1 MRHNIPAK
9 SQPHNATLGAYQL
22 HNSPIARE
30 AIASTVTGEMRPS
43 AIISNLARVVM
54 GMASAEVNAA
64 AVQKARNK

>member
-1 MRHNIPAK
+1 MRHTIPDQ
-9 SQPHNATLGAYQL
+9 SQPHNAALGAYQL
-22 HNSPIARE
+22 PNSPIARE
-30 AIASTVTGEMRPS
+30 AIARTITSEMRPS